1 MPSDEEYELMAAE
14 PHAGTSRRTKEQ
26 AAAAPNKCC
35 RSECGCRP
43 TPPSDDPPDEGEQ
56 PDARA
61 EG

>member
-1 MPSDEEYELMAAE
+1 MAAE
-14 PHAGTSRRTKEQ
+14 PRAGTSRRTKEQ